1 MKPETTYLYFK
12 YRYFLLILSDERNE
26 LFYKSKTELDYEKFF
41 NLYDHILDLH
51 YEIKPLWRNYNKQ
64 RSQMIKRFEYG
75 KYEMLLRLWQSH
87 KYLRHGRKR
96 LYFCTDIKNVILG
109 YLFV

>member
-1 MKPETTYLYFK
+1 MKPETAFLYFK

-75 KYEMLLRLWQSH
+75 KYEMLLRL
-87 KYLRHGRKR
+87 
-96 LYFCTDIKNVILG
+96 YFCTDIKNVILG